1 MKFSDYT
8 FPSKYDKPFE
18 HQVETVEFLLKSPRA
33 FVLSDMG
40 CGKTLSVLWALDF
53 LMINKKINKVLIIAP
68 LSTLRTVWANEIFMS
83 LPHRRSQVIHGS
95 KPQRLKRLGYR
106 HDFAIINF
114 DGIGTVADQL
124 YKKYDVIVIDEATA
138 YKTASTKRFKD
149 LKPIV
154 DAAKGVWAMTGSPT
168 PNSPIESFGLAKITN
183 PTNPDLPKYFTKFRE
198 SLMVQINQFTWI
210 PRDGWED
217 IVAKVLSPGIRHKRD
232 DVIDLPPV
240 TYEDRE
246 VPMSPDQAK
255 VYNSMF
261 DQFVAEYED
270 GLITAANSAVK
281 AIKLLQIATGT
292 VYNED
297 REVQIFDVKP
307 RLNEIYDIYQQDG
320 KGKLIVFTPFKAS
333 VDMLLEF
340 LSSKG
345 LAVSKVTGDV
355 ASQQRSDIFNSFQH
369 GDLNVIVAIPQ
380 AMSHGLTL
388 TAAATMIW
396 SGPVASGEV
405 YQQAC
410 ARITRPGQIHNQL
423 IVHLYSSKIE
433 NKIFKALKNKER
445 MADALLSLYS

>member
-246 VPMSPDQAK
+246 V
-255 VYNSMF
+255 
-261 DQFVAEYED
+261 
-270 GLITAANSAVK
+270 
-281 AIKLLQIATGT
+281 
-292 VYNED
+292 
-297 REVQIFDVKP
+297 QIFDVKP

-340 LSSKG
+340 LSAKG

-355 ASQQRSDIFNSFQH
+355 ASQQRSDIFHSFQH